1 MLAGE
6 RIAEVFVERE
16 RQNCARACRLVASL
30 PMRRNPVFL
39 GVLLGAMVTS
49 GCPRRFDP
57 RAEEIRA
64 GSSAA
69 ETSYREAR
77 ALLQEGRAPEAE
89 AALRRFTVEHP
100 TDPLRPQATV
110 LQARAALQQGEAA
123 RAVDLLLPLLSD
135 RQGGG
140 GRPAGSVPQA
150 VQDRARF
157 VLGLAQ
163 HRLGDFAGARANL
176 QPFADQIVDSE
187 DGTELHAILAD
198 LARREE
204 RVADA
209 LREYERFYNGSG
221 TSALEQAYVRE
232 QVRRLSISLPPREAA
247 EVRRRFGLDA
257 QAPTQGQGMPSSG
270 QAPAVGLVLPL
281 GGKDRALGE
290 RVLRGALWGA
300 GFFDGASG
308 LRLHVRDAGPTPQS
322 AAAAVSALA
331 QEGVV
336 AIIGSPGRGPQTEE
350 ILTQAARHGLPV
362 LDTSPVSGVP
372 GAARRGASYRLLHPG
387 ADRVRALIAHAL
399 NRGARTLAVLAPAT
413 AYGKAM
419 SAQVA
424 TELAGKRARLVGQLS
439 FPEGATTFAAQ
450 ARELLA
456 LRPEALL
463 LPVTV
468 PQLELIAAQLATS
481 SVIPTQDVVPKGGQA
496 PPVGLLLA
504 TADGMGER
512 LLRNAGRYLQGA
524 VLAPL
529 SAGAVP
535 VADPGLPP
543 PDEVARYQ
551 QHFGDEPG
559 ALDAL
564 GRDAARLVLA
574 ACENGG
580 GLGTGPCTPARVARA
595 LPGLK
600 LPGATGPLG
609 FQQDGQ
615 REGPPLLLRVEGDS
629 LRPVK
634 QGPEGG

>member
-1 MLAGE
+1 M
-6 RIAEVFVERE
+6 R
-16 RQNCARACRLVASL
+16 NCAWACRLVASL
-30 PMRRNPVFL
+30 PMRRNPLFL

-89 AALRRFTVEHP
+89 AALRRFAAEHP
-100 TDPLRPQATV
+100 EDPLRPQATV

-123 RAVDLLLPLLSD
+123 RAVDLLLPLLSSS
-135 RQGGG
+135 GPG
-140 GRPAGSVPQA
+140 GRQAAPQAVPQA
-150 VQDRARF
+150 VLDRARF

-204 RVADA
+204 RTADA

-221 TSALEQAYVRE
+221 TSPLEQAYVRE
-232 QVRRLSISLPPREAA
+232 QVRRLSISLPPKEAA
-247 EVRRRFGLDA
+247 EVRRRFGLETPA
-257 QAPTQGQGMPSSG
+257 SVQAAGLSG
-270 QAPAVGLVLPL
+270 QAGQAGQGPAVGLVLPL
-281 GGKDRALGE
+281 SGKDRPLGE
-290 RVLRGALWGA
+290 RLLRGALWGA
-300 GFFDGASG
+300 GFFDGAPG

-336 AIIGSPGRGPQTEE
+336 AIIGSPGRGPQTDE
-350 ILTQAARHGLPV
+350 ILTQAAQHGLPV
-362 LDTSPVSGVP
+362 LDTSPVSGAP
-372 GAARRGASYRLLHPG
+372 GGRRGASYRLLHPG
-387 ADRVRALIAHAL
+387 ADRVRALVAHAL
-399 NRGARTLAVLAPAT
+399 HRGARTVAVLAPAT

-424 TELAGKRARLVGQLS
+424 MELAGKRARLVGQLS
-439 FPEGATTFAAQ
+439 FPEGTTTFAAQ

-463 LPVTV
+463 LPVSV

-481 SVIPTQDVVPKGGQA
+481 SVIPTRDVVPKGGQA

-535 VADPGLPP
+535 AEDPGLPP

-551 QHFGDEPG
+551 QRFGDEPG

-564 GRDAARLVLA
+564 GRDAVRLVLA

-580 GLGTGPCTPARVARA
+580 GGGLGTGACTPARVARA

-615 REGPPLLLRVEGDS
+615 REGPPLLLRVEGDA
-629 LRPVK
+629 LRQVK